1 MVSAGLERS
10 ARPPSPAK
18 EAAHRAAIPSCR
30 GKAGAGVARY
40 LDYFRE
46 MAAAATTGLPPP
58 EVIAKVMGR
67 YGLQPV
73 KQ

>member
-1 MVSAGLERS
+1 MQGVEHAGEHQASEHGLQLFSSGEIIV
-10 ARPPSPAK
+10 A
-18 EAAHRAAIPSCR
+18 
-30 GKAGAGVARY
+30 ARY
-40 LDYFRE
+40 LDYSRE

-67 YGLQPV
+67 YGVQPV